1 MDWIFWLIL
10 IIILAVI
17 ELATASLLTIWF
29 VLSGIVALILS
40 FFIDNVAITC
50 TIFAVLGIF
59 LLFTT
64 RPILREYLPSQK
76 KVRDLEKLIG
86 RDGVVVKDIY
96 KDVAGLV
103 KIGRGKYKAISSKNL
118 RVDTEVYVKTLD
130 ELNLVVEKKN

>member
-76 KVRDLEKLIG
+76 KVSDLEKLIG
-86 RDGVVVKDIY
+86 RDGVVVKDI
-96 KDVAGLV
+96 
-103 KIGRGKYKAISSKNL
+103 
-118 RVDTEVYVKTLD
+118 
-130 ELNLVVEKKN
+130 

>member
-103 KIGRGKYKAISSKNL
+103 KIGRRKYKAISSKNL
-118 RVDTEVYVKTLD
+118 KVDTEVYVKTLD

>member
-76 KVRDLEKLIG
+76 IVRDLEKLIG

-103 KIGRGKYKAISSKNL
+103 KIGRRKYKAISSKNL
-118 RVDTEVYVKTLD
+118 KVDTEVYVKTLD

>member
-96 KDVAGLV
+96 KGGAGLV

-118 RVDTEVYVKTLD
+118 KVDTEVYVKTLD

>member
-96 KDVAGLV
+96 KGGAGLV
-103 KIGRGKYKAISSKNL
+103 KIGRRKYKAISSKNL
-118 RVDTEVYVKTLD
+118 KADTEVYVKTLD